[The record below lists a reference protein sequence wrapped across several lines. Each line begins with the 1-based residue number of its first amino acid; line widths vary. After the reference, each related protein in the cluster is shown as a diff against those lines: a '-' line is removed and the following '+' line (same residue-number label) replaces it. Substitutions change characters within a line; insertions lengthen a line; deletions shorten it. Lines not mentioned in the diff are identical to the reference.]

1 MVPALPAYVLPPLAA
16 VLATGLALYIA
27 PILIAAAQRYGIVDK
42 PRPPL
47 KLHQQPVPYL
57 GGLVVFVAFVLSLA
71 LTFPFEPRVLAILL
85 AASLVVSVGLV
96 DDLGTLTPK
105 DKFVG
110 QLIAAVVLVKA
121 GVKIDI
127 AVVPFPVDELASILW
142 LATCMNAFNI
152 LDVSDGLATTAGLV
166 GSVGATAIAVA
177 NGEPMIATLSAA
189 LAGACAG
196 FLWFN
201 RQPARM
207 YLGDTGSMLLGAVL
221 GALAMSGRYSET
233 NTVSAWFVP
242 LALVA
247 APLFDLVLVVLA
259 RLRARRPVYYGS
271 PDHFAV
277 RLKHA
282 GWSARRVAWTSGAV
296 GAAFI
301 GAGVL
306 STFLGQTEALVVVG
320 ATATVGV
327 ALLVAVYVRFP
338 APAARDVS
346 GPVSVAPGATS
357 A

>member
-1 MVPALPAYVLPPLAA
+1 MPALPAFVVPPLAA
-16 VLATGLALYIA
+16 LLAAGLAVYLA
-27 PILIAAAQRYGIVDK
+27 PILIAAAHRYGIVDRPK
-42 PRPPL
+42 PPL
-47 KLHQQPVPYL
+47 KLHAEPVPYL

-71 LTFPFEPRVLAILL
+71 VTFPFEPRVLAILL

-110 QLIAAVVLVKA
+110 QIIAAVVLVKA

-127 AVVPFPVDELASILW
+127 AVVPFPIDELASVLW

-166 GSVGATAIAVA
+166 GSAGATAIAIA
-177 NGEPMIATLSAA
+177 NGEPMIATLAAA
-189 LAGACAG
+189 LGGACAG

-201 RQPARM
+201 KQPARM

-221 GALAMSGRYSET
+221 GALAMSGRYSEQ

-259 RLRARRPVYYGS
+259 RLRARRPIWYGS
-271 PDHFAV
+271 ADHYAV
-277 RLKHA
+277 RLKRA
-282 GWSARRVAWTSGAV
+282 GWSARRVAWTTGLL
-296 GAAFI
+296 GAAFL

-306 STFLGQTEALVVVG
+306 STYCADGAALVVVG
-320 ATATVGV
+320 ATVACGV
-327 ALLVAVYVRFP
+327 ALLVVVAVRYPPP
-338 APAARDVS
+338 A
-346 GPVSVAPGATS
+346 
-357 A
+357 